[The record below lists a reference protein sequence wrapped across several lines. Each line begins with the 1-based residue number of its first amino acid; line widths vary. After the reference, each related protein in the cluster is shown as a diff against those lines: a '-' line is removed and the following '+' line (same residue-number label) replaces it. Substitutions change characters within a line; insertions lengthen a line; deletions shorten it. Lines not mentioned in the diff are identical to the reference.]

1 MKPTEA
7 EDTMA
12 QASPNTK
19 PANIKNQYNTNCQQF
34 FGPVYGATFN
44 MSGTPSRQQ
53 PAETRDAQAARTM
66 PKELATE
73 AAAVYWKRLQKEGFV
88 DAQGQRM
95 PETTRQQAMYIAEAF
110 ADKLRITAK
119 WKLFEQ
125 LWGIKNLAQEKCR
138 MLETGSSPQ
147 RSREIDEI
155 FRD

>member
-1 MKPTEA
+1 
-7 EDTMA
+7 MA

-19 PANIKNQYNTNCQQF
+19 LANIKNQYNTNCQQF

-66 PKELATE
+66 PEELATE

-110 ADKLRITAK
+110 ANKLRITAK

-125 LWGIKNLAQEKCR
+125 LWGIKNLAQEKR
-138 MLETGSSPQ
+138 QMQETGLSPK